1 MNETFL
7 KLLGIVVHMCRPSIG
22 EAEADRLL
30 AFCVCD
36 HDVGGGGQTQGLV
49 DAR

>member
-36 HDVGGGGQTQGLV
+36 HDVGGGVKPKAL
-49 DAR
+49 

>member
-7 KLLGIVVHMCRPSIG
+7 KLLGIVVHICRPSIG

-36 HDVGGGGQTQGLV
+36 HDVGDQTQGLV